1 MPKQQSAQ
9 LATVCT
15 AEYNLEATNNVEA
28 TIGSTC
34 YCQCSRIHGRI
45 NNRLSLSL
53 PIQQNTGL
61 SRYTYTFHNASQRR
75 GQEGKSARRGD
86 GLRNYECFP
95 FSQITHFQKVKTIIQ
110 KNQTIQFPLTSKSEN
125 YNLKN
130 QTTQFPLTSKSEN
143 HNPKSKPH
151 NYRFKGSRP
160 TTSFVNPPMRMPA
173 RTPATSSAGA

>member
-9 LATVCT
+9 PATVGT
-15 AEYNLEATNNVEA
+15 AEYSAEAI
-28 TIGSTC
+28 IGSAC

-61 SRYTYTFHNASQRR
+61 SRCTYTFHNASQRR

-95 FSQITHFQKVKTIIQ
+95 FSQTCPCQSVLPERKIPIHSSLQQQKKCQLI
-110 KNQTIQFPLTSKSEN
+110 
-125 YNLKN
+125 
-130 QTTQFPLTSKSEN
+130 
-143 HNPKSKPH
+143 
-151 NYRFKGSRP
+151 
-160 TTSFVNPPMRMPA
+160 RMPQHPYPTG
-173 RTPATSSAGA
+173 RSSTVRKLRKEEPDHFLLQEVRSPVTPHYPSRVLAP

>member
-9 LATVCT
+9 PATVGT
-15 AEYNLEATNNVEA
+15 AEYSAEAI
-28 TIGSTC
+28 IGSACYCQCSRIHGRINNRLSLLLPVQQNTRQNQQTVPRKQSAQPVTASAAEYKAETINSAEAIIGSAC

-53 PIQQNTGL
+53 PIQQNIGL

-95 FSQITHFQKVKTIIQ
+95 FSQITHFQKVKTII
-110 KNQTIQFPLTSKSEN
+110 K
-125 YNLKN
+125 KN
-130 QTTQFPLTSKSEN
+130 QTTPNFPHLK
-143 HNPKSKPH
+143 K
-151 NYRFKGSRP
+151 
-160 TTSFVNPPMRMPA
+160 
-173 RTPATSSAGA
+173 

>member
-9 LATVCT
+9 PATASA
-15 AEYNLEATNNVEA
+15 AEYMAEAI
-28 TIGSTC
+28 IGSAC
-34 YCQCSRIHGRI
+34 YCQCSRIQDRI
-45 NNRLSLSL
+45 NNRLSLLLPVQQNARPNQYRLSLSL

-110 KNQTIQFPLTSKSEN
+110 KNQTIQFPLT
-125 YNLKN
+125 
-130 QTTQFPLTSKSEN
+130 
-143 HNPKSKPH
+143 
-151 NYRFKGSRP
+151 FKK
-160 TTSFVNPPMRMPA
+160 
-173 RTPATSSAGA
+173 

>member
-9 LATVCT
+9 PVTASA
-15 AEYNLEATNNVEA
+15 AEYMAESI
-28 TIGSTC
+28 IGSAC

-45 NNRLSLSL
+45 NNRLSLSP

-95 FSQITHFQKVKTIIQ
+95 FSQISYFHKVKTII
-110 KNQTIQFPLTSKSEN
+110 
-125 YNLKN
+125 
-130 QTTQFPLTSKSEN
+130 
-143 HNPKSKPH
+143 PKRNTHKH
-151 NYRFKGSRP
+151 YRFKGSRP
-160 TTSFVNPPMRMPA
+160 TTSFVKTPMRIPA